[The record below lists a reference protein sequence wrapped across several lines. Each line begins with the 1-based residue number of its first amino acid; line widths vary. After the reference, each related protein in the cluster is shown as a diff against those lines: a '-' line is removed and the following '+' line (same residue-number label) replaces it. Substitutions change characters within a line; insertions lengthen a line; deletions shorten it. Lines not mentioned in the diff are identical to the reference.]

1 MTDDQKK
8 ALRATLDYAVDKT
21 IADYH
26 GFMEGTVHDKAK
38 VLLNADWRSSL
49 VENMAAAV
57 DAATPVEPPI
67 GDQT

>member
-8 ALRATLDYAVDKT
+8 AVRATLDYAVDKT

-38 VLLNADWRSSL
+38 ALLNDAWRASL
-49 VENMAAAV
+49 VENIAAAV
-57 DAATPVEPPI
+57 DAAASQ
-67 GDQT
+67 GGQSQ